1 MVDTSALIA
10 DTDLINKLFWCKVII
25 HTVVIEELAKLCK
38 KNGLNGA
45 RARKVKNELF
55 KIRNRGDF
63 YKGVSLRNCI
73 VQFDDREPDT
83 ATYLRFGFDPKSND
97 NLLLCVA
104 KEIQDETDERV
115 TLYTG
120 DKIFLLKAVG
130 EINVEYVK
138 STSGTKKKRKR
149 RNKGYY
155 NKGSELAIKKA

>member
-1 MVDTSALIA
+1 MDICVVDTSALIA

-83 ATYLRFGFDPKSND
+83 ATYLLSG
-97 NLLLCVA
+97 L
-104 KEIQDETDERV
+104 I
-115 TLYTG
+115 
-120 DKIFLLKAVG
+120 LKAM
-130 EINVEYVK
+130 IIYYYVLQ
-138 STSGTKKKRKR
+138 KKYRMKPMR
-149 RNKGYY
+149 
-155 NKGSELAIKKA
+155 GSLCIPAIKFFF